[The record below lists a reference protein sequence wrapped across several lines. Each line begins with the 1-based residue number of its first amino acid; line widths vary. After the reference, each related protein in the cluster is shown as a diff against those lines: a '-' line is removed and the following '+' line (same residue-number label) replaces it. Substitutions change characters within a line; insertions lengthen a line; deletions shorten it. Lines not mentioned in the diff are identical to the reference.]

1 MAKQP
6 KAAKAPG
13 TGGGGKIK
21 LIIIGV
27 VALLLVAGGSVAVTM
42 FLLNKDSPSEGAEP
56 SAAVSARQP
65 AVYEVL
71 APAFVI
77 NYRHENRQRYMQ
89 VTVALMT
96 RDPASLEALKAHMPL
111 LRNRL
116 VMLFSGQDFA
126 QLMTPV
132 GKEMLRQQATASV
145 QELAQQEVG
154 SLAIE
159 QVLFTNFVL
168 Q

>member
-1 MAKQP
+1 MAKKP

-13 TGGGGKIK
+13 DGNGGGKLK
-21 LIIIGV
+21 LIILGV
-27 VALLLVAGGSVAVTM
+27 VALLLVAGISVAVTW
-42 FLLNKDSPSEGAEP
+42 FLLSKDSDAEP
-56 SAAVSARQP
+56 DQAAAPVAQP
-65 AVYEVL
+65 AIYEAL

-77 NYRHENRQRYMQ
+77 NYRHDNRPRYMQ
-89 VTVALMT
+89 VSVALMS
-96 RDPASLEALKAHMPL
+96 RDQKSLDALKTHMPL

-116 VMLFSGQDFA
+116 VMLFSSQDFA

-145 QELAQQEVG
+145 QELAQQETG
-154 SLAIE
+154 QLAIE